1 MKKGKLFL
9 GVITLLALCTTACSF
24 KFAGSSDSSFPALN
38 SSSVTSSKED
48 GIPSSSSLNQP
59 SSSSLTPT
67 PSSSSQGKSSS
78 SSLTPSSSSNNPTS
92 TSASSSRPSS
102 SSATSSSSS
111 NKPSSSSSNK
121 PSSSSSSNKPSSTS
135 NPASS
140 SSGHSSSS
148 NPASSSSNP
157 SSSSGSSSSS
167 SQTKPDYV
175 SFELFAFNDMH
186 GNVTDTDGAGLGL
199 AKTTSAIKEMSQG
212 KNAICI
218 SQGDM
223 WQGSVESNSTRGN
236 LVTEWMNSL
245 NFVSMTVGNHEYDW
259 GNEYISQNSSIA
271 NFPTLGINVLYKA
284 NNQHVDYLQSSTTF
298 TRAGVKFG
306 VIGAIGDC
314 LSSISYSKVR
324 DVYFAKGS
332 QLTNM
337 VKAESTRLREQE
349 NCDFIIYS
357 LHGNYYE
364 WNRNTYS
371 WETTSEYDI
380 SLSNDHYVDL
390 VLEGHSHSD
399 YCFADDAGIYH
410 VQGGAYNKSIYRITL
425 DMNFINNTCDVNPRH
440 IDLSNST
447 SEYQFY
453 PEDSETNAIF
463 AKYYNYYS
471 FAYNELGIVSSDKY
485 GDELRYKAA
494 DLYLAEGVAKWG
506 TSYPNIALGGGY
518 MSVRSPGVLYA
529 GSVTYKDIFSLF
541 PFDNDILLCSIR
553 GDEFSRTQYITGSS
567 NYFMAWSTYG
577 ENIRYNLN
585 YSETYYIVTDTY
597 GYDYYKNDNYPSSY
611 CNTLEIIDVL
621 DSNGRY
627 ARDLLAD
634 YIAEGNWYV
643 PPEPPAEQHEG
654 TIDDPKTIA
663 EGLEYAA
670 NFPANN
676 VNDTESVGYYYVG
689 VVSQLPDFMGG
700 SGDLRNVH
708 VKDADKD
715 NDMTIYY
722 LKKHEYT
729 STLGGN
735 WDSLDD
741 LSLGD
746 VIVFWGRA
754 FYYNSRILEF
764 ASGAYVVSINGVPT
778 Y

>member
-1 MKKGKLFL
+1 MKKRKLFL
-9 GVITLLALCTTACSF
+9 GVVTLIALCTTACSF

-140 SSGHSSSS
+140 SSNHSSSS

-167 SQTKPDYV
+167 SQQTKPDNA
-175 SFELFAFNDMH
+175 SFEIFAFNDTH
-186 GNVTDTDGAGLGL
+186 GNVRDTEGAGLGI
-199 AKTTSAIKEMSQG
+199 AKTTTVVKELSRG

-223 WQGSVESNSTRGN
+223 WQGSIESNYTHGN

-259 GNEYISQNSSIA
+259 GKEAIIQNSQLA
-271 NFPTLGINVLYKA
+271 NFPTLGINVLNKSD
-284 NNQHVDYLQSSTTF
+284 NKRVDYLEPSTTF

-306 VIGAIGDC
+306 VIGAIGNC
-314 LSSISYSKVR
+314 LSSISASKVQGIT
-324 DVYFAKGS
+324 FATGDA
-332 QLTNM
+332 LTNL
-337 VKAESTRLREQE
+337 VKAESIKLRQEE

-357 LHGNYYE
+357 IHGSAS
-364 WNRNTYS
+364 T
-371 WETTSEYDI
+371 DL
-380 SLSNDHYVDL
+380 SLSNEHYVDL
-390 VLEGHSHSD
+390 VLEGHTHQN
-399 YCFADDAGIYH
+399 YAEMDDAGVYH
-410 VQGGAYNKSIYRITL
+410 VQCYGDNRNIYQITV
-425 DMNFINNTCDVNPRH
+425 DMNFVTNSYVVTPTNINLNCPYSPYAN
-440 IDLSNST
+440 
-447 SEYQFY
+447 YQ
-453 PEDSETNAIF
+453 EDSATNALF
-463 AKYYNYYS
+463 QKYYDSYS
-471 FAYNELGIVSSDKY
+471 FAYATIGQISEDK
-485 GDELRYKAA
+485 DANQLRTKAA
-494 DLYLAEGVAKWG
+494 ELYLSEGLEKWG
-506 TSYPNIALGGGY
+506 GSYPNIILGGGY
-518 MSVRSPGVLYA
+518 MSCRSPYYLPA
-529 GSVTYKDIFSLF
+529 GEVTYSQLASLF
-541 PFDNDILLCSIR
+541 PFDNDVVLCSVLGSDLRTTQFIR
-553 GDEFSRTQYITGSS
+553 GSS
-567 NYFMAWSTYG
+567 NYFVDWTSYG
-577 ENIRYNLN
+577 ESIKNDIQN
-585 YSETYYIVTDTY
+585 SETYYLVTDTY
-597 GYDYYKNDNYPSSY
+597 SSDYYMDPTPNESGYTHYCPSMVV
-611 CNTLEIIDVL
+611 IDAL
-621 DSNGRY
+621 QFGGRY

-634 YIAEGNWYV
+634 YIAEGNWYI

-663 EGLEYAA
+663 EGLAYAEQ
-670 NFPANN
+670 FPADKID
-676 VNDTESVGYYYVG
+676 DTESVGYYYVG
-689 VVSQLPDFMGG
+689 VVSQLPDSIGG

-722 LKKHEYT
+722 LKKHEHVYDI
-729 STLGGN
+729 GGN

-754 FYYNSRILEF
+754 FFYKSRILEF
-764 ASGAYVVSINGVPT
+764 ASGAYAVSINGVPT